1 MKKLGID
8 IGYSTFKYLYLNDS
22 DEVIDKGY
30 KFHKGKVENFYKEL
44 LDKIGLDDDDLILG
58 ITGSLASTIDIG
70 KNYYINNS
78 IALVEGSVYKNKSVK
93 SIIELG
99 AQETKFI
106 TNVDSSNNSNIKFFM
121 NSSCAAGTG
130 SFLEE
135 QASRLF
141 VDIQNISSYIDK
153 ATKIPRIAGRCS
165 VFSKTDMIHHQQ
177 DGTKIEDILLGLCY
191 ALVRNY
197 KANVVQKNIIT
208 PPVILTGGV
217 INNSGVLRAL
227 KEVLSLKDEDLII
240 DDFEY
245 ISCFG
250 ACKIATKKNFIVKSN
265 DLLNENEKTIITIPK
280 SIYNKLNEFG
290 YGDSVSKHECTC
302 VNSKEGYLGIDIG
315 STSTN
320 LVVVNNENKVI
331 DYMYEKTMGKPKEV
345 VENSIE
351 VLKERLGKDF
361 KIKGIG
367 TTGSARVYIAK
378 LVDADVV
385 VNEITAQSKGAV
397 VTNDKVDTIF
407 EIGGQDSKY
416 ISIDNG
422 VVKDFEM
429 NKICAAGTGAF
440 IEEQIKKLGIELSD
454 FGNIALEGDNPSN
467 LGDRCTVFIEGNIG
481 KAISEGEGIE
491 NITAGLAYS
500 IVKNYLNRVVG
511 SKKIGETIFLQG
523 GIAYNQAVVNA
534 FRSILDKEIIVPDFF
549 SVTGALGVAVL
560 TKEESKRK
568 KVESKDDVA
577 NDYLEKEGKR
587 QFLNGYNQSL
597 DVDKKTVGI
606 PRVLFINKMFPLFNT
621 IFSNLGYNVILSDVS
636 NEEIIRLSQE
646 HSFEETCLPVK
657 LINGHIASLLEKNV
671 DYIFLPHLH
680 TMKHAG
686 STVREDYSCVYMQTS
701 PKIIDNVFNLKE
713 RNVELICPTISFNFG
728 KEYMIKTLLSIGEQL
743 GKNKFETT
751 KAVMLGM
758 KKFIDYEKHLE
769 NLGAKVLT
777 DIDED
782 EKVFVILSRVYNIVD
797 PVLNMGIEDKLK
809 ELGYKVLYLS
819 HLEAGEVRMK
829 EEYENMYW
837 PFGQHTLT
845 GVEIVKAHKNL
856 YPIYITNHGCG
867 PDTVL
872 SHYFKKEIGDKPYLH
887 IEVDEHSSKVGVI
900 TRVEAFIHS
909 LDNHVY
915 KNKDSVKMAPENK
928 NFKKE
933 NNGNNKINENKINKN
948 KANED
953 KVDNE
958 VLIPEMYPYSN
969 IFKAFLERQGKS
981 VTILDEVDD
990 KSIEYGKKF
999 SMSKEYFSLIALIA
1013 EVINKVKDSDKEY
1026 TLYLPTNEGSET
1038 FGQYG
1043 KLISDKAME
1052 LDKKLDL
1059 EAPFIED
1066 LLGDKRFGLE
1076 FFKAIII
1083 GDLLTLC
1090 DDNESRLYLQKLIVC
1105 IKNRDL
1111 TNLNFE
1117 NIAKQI
1123 KEDIN
1128 VDNNKKKLLIIGE
1141 PLVVYKDYLTNNK
1154 IKELKKS
1161 NTVLRQPLSEVLYG
1175 LWKDFSTKR
1184 NKKNKEYISLLED
1197 GKVLIDSVNLILG
1210 NESPF
1215 NEDVD
1220 SISNVLKDKL
1230 PIYQGGAGR
1239 YRLGKLLT
1247 TNGVDGIILVSSMY
1261 ENTATI
1267 LKIIRDKYKKDI
1279 KVPILDLYF
1288 DSNMNKNNDELIETF
1303 ITYL

>member
-1 MKKLGID
+1 MNKLGID
-8 IGYSTFKYLYLNDS
+8 IGYSTFKYVYMNS
-22 DEVIDKGY
+22 NDEVIEKGY
-30 KFHKGKVENFYKEL
+30 EFHKGNVEKYYNEL
-44 LDKIGLDDDDLILG
+44 LDRIKDKNEDKLILG
-58 ITGSLASTIDIG
+58 ITGSLASRLEISKD
-70 KNYYINNS
+70 YYINNS
-78 IALVEGSVYKNKSVK
+78 IALVEGAIYKNKDIK

-106 TNVDSSNNSNIKFFM
+106 TNIDSNNNSNIKFFM

-135 QASRLF
+135 QASRLS
-141 VDIQNISSYIDK
+141 VDIKDMSDYINR

-197 KANVVQKNIIT
+197 KANVIQKNNIEA
-208 PPVILTGGV
+208 PVILTGGV

-227 KEVLSLKDEDLII
+227 KEVLKLNDEDIVI
-240 DDFEY
+240 DEDFEY

-250 ACKIATKKNFIVKSN
+250 ACKVASKKN
-265 DLLNENEKTIITIPK
+265 LTIIANALSKKIRKERINASK
-280 SIYNKLNEFG
+280 SIYKKLDEFG
-290 YGDSVSKHECTC
+290 DKDSLNKHECDGKY
-302 VNSKEGYLGIDIG
+302 SKEGYLGIDIG

-320 LVVVNNENKVI
+320 LVVINDDNEVV
-331 DYMYEKTMGKPKEV
+331 DYIYTKTKGKPKEV
-345 VENSIE
+345 VEESIK
-351 VLKERLGKDF
+351 VLKERLGSDF

-367 TTGSARVYIAK
+367 TTGSAREYIAK
-378 LVDADVV
+378 LVNADTV

-397 VTNDKVDTIF
+397 VANNNVDTIF

-422 VVKDFEM
+422 VIKDFEM

-440 IEEQIKKLGIELSD
+440 IEEQIKKLGIELCD
-454 FGNIALEGDNPSN
+454 FGDLALKGEYPSN

-481 KAISEGEGIE
+481 KAIAEGESKE
-491 NITAGLAYS
+491 NISAGLAYS

-511 SKKIGETIFLQG
+511 NRKIGDTIFLQG

-534 FRSILDKEIIVPDFF
+534 FRSILNKEIIVPKFF

-568 KVESKDDVA
+568 SVQAKIDDT
-577 NDYLEKEGKR
+577 NDYLEKEGNK
-587 QFLNGYNQSL
+587 QFLDGYNQNL
-597 DVDKKTVGI
+597 DSNKKTVGI
-606 PRVLFINKMFPLFNT
+606 PRVLFINKMFPLFNA
-621 IFSNLGYNVILSDVS
+621 IFSKLGYNVILSDVS

-657 LINGHIASLLEKNV
+657 LINGHVASLLEKNV

-686 STVREDYSCVYMQTS
+686 STVREDYACVYMQTS
-701 PKIIDNVFNLKE
+701 PKIIENVFDLKD

-743 GKNKFETT
+743 GKGKIETT
-751 KAVMLGM
+751 KAVMYGM
-758 KKFIDYEKHLE
+758 KKFMDYEKHLE
-769 NLGAKVLT
+769 KLGSEVLKT
-777 DIDED
+777 IDKD

-797 PVLNMGIEDKLK
+797 PTLNMGIEEKLK

-819 HLEAGEVRMK
+819 HLEAGEVNLK
-829 EEYENMYW
+829 KEYENMYW

-845 GVEIVKAHKNL
+845 GVEIIKANKNL

-867 PDTVL
+867 PDTIL
-872 SHYFKKEIGDKPYLH
+872 THYFKKEIGNKPYLH

-909 LDNHVY
+909 LDNHTSKDEA
-915 KNKDSVKMAPENK
+915 KNLVV
-928 NFKKE
+928 E
-933 NNGNNKINENKINKN
+933 NNINNEL
-948 KANED
+948 
-953 KVDNE
+953 
-958 VLIPEMYPYSN
+958 LIPNIYPYSN
-969 IFKAFLERQGKS
+969 ILKAFLERQGKN
-981 VTILDEVDD
+981 VTILDEVDED
-990 KSIEYGKKF
+990 SIEYGKQF
-999 SMSKEYFSLIALIA
+999 SMSKEYFSLTALIA
-1013 EVINKVKDSDKEY
+1013 ETINKVKNTDKQY

-1038 FGQYG
+1038 YGQYG
-1043 KLISDKAME
+1043 KIIRDKAIE
-1052 LDKKLDL
+1052 LNKTLNL

-1066 LLGDKRFGLE
+1066 LLGNKNFGLE
-1076 FFKAIII
+1076 FFKSIII
-1083 GDLLTLC
+1083 GDLLTLI
-1090 DDNESRLYLQKLIVC
+1090 DDKENQYLLEKLISY
-1105 IKNRDL
+1105 IKNN
-1111 TNLNFE
+1111 NLSDFNFRE
-1117 NIAKQI
+1117 LVKEIKSNIKI
-1123 KEDIN
+1123 DK
-1128 VDNNKKKLLIIGE
+1128 NKKKILIIGE

-1154 IKELKKS
+1154 LKELSKT
-1161 NTVLRQPLSEVLYG
+1161 NTIMRQPLSEVLYI
-1175 LWKDFSTKR
+1175 LWKDFSNKR
-1184 NKKNKEYISLLED
+1184 NKKNVKYIKLLQECKILIED
-1197 GKVLIDSVNLILG
+1197 IYAILE
-1210 NESPF
+1210 NNCAF
-1215 NEDVD
+1215 NEDID
-1220 SISNVLKDKL
+1220 SIENILEDKL

-1239 YRLGKLLT
+1239 YRLGKLFT
-1247 TNGVDGIILVSSMY
+1247 ANNVDGVILVSSMY

-1267 LKIIRDKYKKDI
+1267 LKIIREKHKNDI

-1303 ITYL
+1303 VAYL